1 MPASTL
7 LRGSR
12 NAARL
17 DQTALSSRAGD
28 HQSDISSI
36 ERGRRI
42 PRVDTLERLLASTGH
57 KLISLPST
65 SPSTIDVSDR
75 IRRHVKTGDRDGAL
89 RGFLDFADGLA
100 REPGNVRIAL
110 TIAAPLKTGSL
121 GWDAALAGL
130 VELRLNEVGLPHPEW
145 VSIESTRAPSPQTPH
160 LSEYDLDPRIDS
172 VPTEFASRNVLIER
186 GVLASV

>member
-12 NAARL
+12 DAARL
-17 DQTALSSRAGD
+17 DQTTLSSRAGD

-36 ERGRRI
+36 ERGKRI

-57 KLISLPST
+57 KLVSLPST
-65 SPSTIDVSDR
+65 SPSTIDASDR
-75 IRRHVKTGDRDGAL
+75 IRRNVKVGDRDGAL
-89 RGFLDFADGLA
+89 RGFLDFADGLS

-121 GWDAALAGL
+121 GWDAAIAGL
-130 VELRLNEVGLPHPEW
+130 VELRLNEVRLPVPDW
-145 VSIESTRAPSPQTPH
+145 ARIDSTRAPSPQTPH
-160 LSEYDLDPRIDS
+160 LSEYDLEPLLAS
-172 VPTEFASRNVLIER
+172 VPPEFARRNVLIER
-186 GVLASV
+186 GLLESV